1 MKKTI
6 KFILIILWLMT
17 IFIFSNMPSKE
28 SNEKSKDTIETTL
41 EKSVKI
47 TNQAGITDKHPS
59 KSRIKKI
66 VKTLNKPLRKCA
78 HATVYFVLAILIMS
92 LLKEYDLETRK
103 EVILTIIFCFLYA
116 CTDEFHQLFVKERN
130 ANFVDC
136 LIDTAGSAIGC
147 GFYIMCC
154 NFIKINK
161 KFWRCKNANCR

>member
-6 KFILIILWLMT
+6 KFILIILWLIT

-116 CTDEFHQLFVKERN
+116 CTDEFHQLFVKEKMQIL
-130 ANFVDC
+130 
-136 LIDTAGSAIGC
+136 LIA
-147 GFYIMCC
+147 
-154 NFIKINK
+154 
-161 KFWRCKNANCR
+161 